1 MAKVVDSF
9 ACSDCGG
16 VSLKWQG
23 QCPSCGAWNTLRA
36 FASGAAREAVA
47 PGVQH
52 RLADLESMPRGR
64 AGTGLPELDRVLGGG
79 LVPGSVILVG
89 GPPGIGK
96 STLLLQVAGY
106 GTPERSTLY
115 ASGEESI
122 GQLADRADRLGVKS
136 EGAAVVASTA
146 LEEII
151 GAARKS
157 SAGLLIVDS
166 IQTISASSLQAAAG
180 SPSQVRECAAQLIQF
195 AKAGGTS
202 VILVGHVTKEG
213 TIAGPRIIEHM
224 VDVVLYFEDEI
235 GSRYRIL
242 RAVKNRFGAAQ
253 ELGIFA
259 MTESGLREVRN
270 PSSIFLSREERPASG
285 SVVTALHQGSRPML
299 LEVQALT
306 DDSGGAS
313 PRRLTVGT
321 DPNRL
326 ALLLAAL
333 HRHAG
338 ISTHREDVF
347 VNVVGGIRIT
357 ETAADLAVVA
367 AVVSSYLSRP
377 VSADTIVFGEVGLG
391 GEIRPVPYG
400 EERVRE
406 AAKLG
411 FKTAI
416 IPRANAPRRTVSGMT
431 ICTVTTLAAALEEFS
446 R

>member
-1 MAKVVDSF
+1 MVKTVESF
-9 ACSDCGG
+9 ACADCGG

-23 QCPSCGAWNTLRA
+23 QCPACGAWNTLRA
-36 FASGAAREAVA
+36 FSRGPARQEAAPAA
-47 PGVQH
+47 QH
-52 RLADLESMPRGR
+52 RLADLATIPRSR
-64 AGTGLPELDRVLGGG
+64 SATGLAELDRVLGGG
-79 LVPGSVILVG
+79 LVPGSVVLVG

-96 STLLLQVAGY
+96 STLLLQVAGL
-106 GTPERSTLY
+106 GSATRPTVY

-122 GQLADRADRLGVKS
+122 GQLAGRAERLGVRS
-136 EGAAVVASTA
+136 ATASVVSSTG
-146 LEEII
+146 LEEVIE
-151 GAARKS
+151 AARRA
-157 SAGLLIVDS
+157 SALLLIVDS
-166 IQTISASSLQAAAG
+166 IQTMNAATLPAAAG
-180 SPSQVRECAAQLIQF
+180 TPSQLRECAAQLIQF
-195 AKAGGTS
+195 AKTTGTS

-242 RAVKNRFGAAQ
+242 RSVKNRFGAAQ

-259 MTESGLREVRN
+259 MTDAGLREVRN
-270 PSSIFLSREERPASG
+270 PSSIFLSRDERPASG
-285 SVVTALHQGSRPML
+285 SVVTVLHQGSRPLL

-306 DDSGGAS
+306 DDCGGAA
-313 PRRLTVGT
+313 PRRLAVGT
-321 DPNRL
+321 DANRL

-338 ISTHREDVF
+338 ISTHCEDVF
-347 VNVVGGIRIT
+347 VNVAGGIRIT
-357 ETAADLAVVA
+357 ETAADLAVVC
-367 AVVSSYLSRP
+367 AVVSSHLSRP
-377 VSADTIVFGEVGLG
+377 IAPEIIVFGEVGLG

-411 FKTAI
+411 FLKAI
-416 IPRANAPRRTVSGMT
+416 IPRANAPRRAVQGMT
-431 ICTVTTLAAALEEFS
+431 ICPVTNLAGALEEIA